1 MIYNEGKS
9 TATDGLTAVVPTKLQ
24 ANKEYV
30 FDYQTPAIAYALI
43 SPGAM
48 SALIRGWL
56 RLKGE
61 IVQITGVTINPD
73 NGRVQIRAVV
83 QPQPVVQQAAVV
95 NPWVVMAALAAIFS
109 AIGITV
115 SLIYVYEVK
124 QELTGAGPQPGSNQ
138 IDPCTQSGV
147 IPYVKCLAKKS
158 AWVAFGVA
166 LGALLIL
173 VLIISLVGKGA
184 LET

>member
-9 TATDGLTAVVPTKLQ
+9 TATEGLTAVVPSKLQ
-24 ANKEYV
+24 SGKEYI

-73 NGRVQIRAVV
+73 NGRVKIRAVV
-83 QPQPVVQQAAVV
+83 VPQPQYQQAAVV
-95 NPWVVMAALAAIFS
+95 NPWVIFAALAAIFA
-109 AIGITV
+109 AIGVTV

-124 QELTGAGPQPGSNQ
+124 KELTGETKPGSNQ

-147 IPYVKCLAKKS
+147 ISYVKCLAKKS

-173 VLIISLVGKGA
+173 VLIISLLGKGA